1 MHKHLILLATLLACA
16 SCQQQSPSV
25 PAEQPP
31 AATSTA
37 APAPAQGATEKQPV
51 KADAVSR
58 LVAKLGD
65 RVAVRYDRMNTKADG
80 KAERQVFM
88 EVVNGTLAEA
98 EADVAEQL
106 VAAGYIVGRRTEDK
120 NGARQLFRM
129 RGGDP
134 VRTLARPKGVGPAL
148 KDDRAVGSIYL
159 KH

>member
-16 SCQQQSPSV
+16 SCQQQSPSA

-37 APAPAQGATEKQPV
+37 APAPAQATEKEPV
-51 KADAVSR
+51 KADAVSG